1 VLSQAQETLL
11 RQLSIGDE
19 ALLASTLVP
28 PTSALCERTAALIRL
43 AALILKDS
51 SLASYQRSVNAALD
65 SGASVDEML
74 ALLPLLAQLAGSTA
88 VVNAAPKLAMALG
101 YDVEHGLEELAR

>member
-1 VLSQAQETLL
+1 MLSPAQETLL

-19 ALLASTLVP
+19 ALPASTAVP
-28 PTSALCERTAALIRL
+28 PTSALSGRTAALIRL
-43 AALILKDS
+43 AVLILKDS

-74 ALLPLLAQLAGSTA
+74 ALLPLLAQLAGCTT
-88 VVNAAPKLAMALG
+88 VVAAAPKLAMALG
-101 YDVEHGLEELAR
+101 YDVEQSLEEIAG